1 MSLRTNLST
10 RPFYNERAVRAAIV
24 VAALLVFVATLV
36 NVWQLVS
43 LTRRDR
49 ALGAETSA
57 ADARARTLRQQTVLA
72 RSGLDGARLTAV
84 ADAVREANAVI
95 DGRTFSWTAL
105 FNWLETT
112 LPSDVRI
119 ASITPSVDADGRLIV
134 AFTVEGESVDSIDT
148 FLSALE
154 ATGRF
159 EELLVRRE
167 RETDEGTIEAKAE
180 GFYRTTPAP
189 ALPAAGAAR

>member
-1 MSLRTNLST
+1 MSLRTNLAT
-10 RPFYNERAVRAAIV
+10 RPFYNERAVQAAIV
-24 VAALLVFVATLV
+24 VAALLVVAATIV
-36 NVWQLVS
+36 NVWQLAS
-43 LTRRDR
+43 LTGRDR

-57 ADARARTLRQQTVLA
+57 AVTRARTLRQQTTQA

-105 FNWLETT
+105 FNWLETN
-112 LPSDVRI
+112 LPPDVRI
-119 ASITPSVDADGRLIV
+119 ASITPRVETGARFVL
-134 AFTVEGESVDSIDT
+134 AFTVEGESVDSIDK

-159 EELLVRRE
+159 EELLVRQE
-167 RETDEGTIEAKAE
+167 RETDEGTIKATVE
-180 GFYRTTPAP
+180 GFYQGTPAP
-189 ALPAAGAAR
+189 VSAAGASR